1 MAKGKKRSKPV
12 RLYDEEKIKLINEDT
27 KKYWKKYQQYMSIKE
42 LSEKTIYNYNSD
54 LAQWFIFIYD
64 HQFNNSVL
72 DLEEDDILEF
82 ITFTKELGNN
92 TERIKRRLSTIS
104 AFYKF
109 LKKKRIFKGDS
120 PTEYID
126 RPKKG
131 LPVVEQIFLTQ
142 EQIDQ
147 IRIALYEYNDLQLET
162 YFELS
167 LSTMARVNA
176 IAHLRWEQIDL
187 ENRQCNDV
195 LEKEQRYVTLYFSEK
210 VKRLLIK
217 LKKQR
222 EENNI
227 DDYGWVWR
235 TPYTDEENCI
245 TNSTLSAWSK
255 KIGDMIGVHCHC
267 HTWRKSGSNLLKKMG
282 MPLEDIATLLNHLD
296 PSTTKKHYIDNQDSQ
311 VAALKDQFNI

>member
-1 MAKGKKRSKPV
+1 MAVGKKRSKPV
-12 RLYDEEKIKLINEDT
+12 KLYDETKIELINGDT

-54 LAQWFIFIYD
+54 LSQWFIFILDNQYN
-64 HQFNNSVL
+64 QSVIDL
-72 DLEEDDILEF
+72 DEDDILEF
-82 ITFTKELGNN
+82 ITFAKEQGNN

-109 LKKKRIFKGDS
+109 LKRKKILKGDS

-131 LPVVEQIFLTQ
+131 LPVVEQVFLSQ
-142 EQIDQ
+142 KQVDD
-147 IRIALYEYNDLQLET
+147 IRIALNAYGDLQLEV

-210 VKRLLIK
+210 VKR
-217 LKKQR
+217 
-222 EENNI
+222 
-227 DDYGWVWR
+227 
-235 TPYTDEENCI
+235 
-245 TNSTLSAWSK
+245 
-255 KIGDMIGVHCHC
+255 
-267 HTWRKSGSNLLKKMG
+267 
-282 MPLEDIATLLNHLD
+282 
-296 PSTTKKHYIDNQDSQ
+296 
-311 VAALKDQFNI
+311 